1 MTLVENIPF
10 WSKNR
15 VHHGIVLDTSS
26 KGFDR
31 GSVTSGSVF
40 VDQDDPNNLF
50 LFYSGASDATWS
62 HSAIGLATSS
72 DGFEFR
78 RVGKGPVLEGPRDS
92 FCFKEALAPA
102 VTRVGNRFYMIFSG
116 KPSPMSYRRLGVAY
130 ADDPRGPWNI
140 IGELI
145 KPESLWEGRDL
156 DNGPSI
162 VKLNNE
168 TILVYYSNITSFPR
182 RDIFTLLR
190 RYPIRRIGILKVRL
204 RGASMSSIQVYKFSG
219 NPLKHL
225 NGPKGSW
232 NESVF
237 CPGYLQ
243 LGSKHFLF
251 PTTSTYSTGFP
262 YKQCIGFAVNSSP
275 YFSRGTTLLEKLID
289 GPSEKL
295 LINSQIKSEIA
306 LDTPS
311 PLLKT
316 DKKELF
322 LYYSVMDRSDGV
334 WKVALTTFALD
345 DKAHKRSYPRRSGD

>member
-1 MTLVENIPF
+1 MLMENMPF

-26 KGFDR
+26 QGFDR
-31 GSVTSGSVF
+31 GSVISGSVF
-40 VDQDDPNNLF
+40 VDREDFNNLF
-50 LFYSGASDATWS
+50 LFYSGASDAASS
-62 HSAIGLATSS
+62 HSAIGLATSN

-78 RVGKGPVLEGPRDS
+78 RVSKDPVFEGPRDS
-92 FCFKEALAPA
+92 FCFKEAMTPA

-116 KPSPMSYRRLGVAY
+116 KPSAKSYRRLGVAY
-130 ADDPRGPWNI
+130 ADDPRGPWNL

-162 VKLNNE
+162 VKLDKE
-168 TILVYYSNITSFPR
+168 TILIYYSNITSFKR
-182 RDIFTLLR
+182 RDIFTFLR
-190 RYPIRRIGILKVRL
+190 RYPIRRIGILKVRF

-251 PTTSTYSTGFP
+251 PTTSTYSIGFP
-262 YKQCIGFAVNSSP
+262 YKQCIGLAVSSSP
-275 YFSRGTTLLEKLID
+275 YFSRDTTLLEKLID
-289 GPSEKL
+289 GPSEKS
-295 LINSQIKSEIA
+295 LIHDQIKSEIA
-306 LDTPS
+306 FDMPS
-311 PLLKT
+311 PLLRT
-316 DKKELF
+316 DKNELS
-322 LYYSVMDRSDGV
+322 LYYSVMNRSDGI

-345 DKAHKRSYPRRSGD
+345 DKAHNRSYPRRSGEQ